1 MEKGLCVASKL
12 NTLSVVVSTTVY
24 NKKCENHVKW

>member
-24 NKKCENHVKW
+24 NKKNVKIT